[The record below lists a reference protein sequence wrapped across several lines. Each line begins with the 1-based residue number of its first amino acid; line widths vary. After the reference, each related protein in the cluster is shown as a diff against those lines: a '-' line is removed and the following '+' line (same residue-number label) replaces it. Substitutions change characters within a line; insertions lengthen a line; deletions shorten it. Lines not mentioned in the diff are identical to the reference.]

1 MNRRL
6 QAVGKR
12 PLLGSER
19 RRRMAELVEQTGAL
33 RISELAEMFEVSDE
47 TVRRDFSILED
58 QGVLTRA
65 HGGALATGKHVE
77 LPYSRRMR
85 EHQKEKEWIARAA
98 ADLVLDGSTIILDSG
113 TTMRCLASHLRSK
126 RDLVV
131 ITNGVSNVDELLANS
146 TTTVVMTGGTIRRT
160 TLGSVGDLGV
170 ITLEALH
177 ADQTFI
183 ATQGFSVD
191 AGLTYPSFEEVAVKR
206 AMIAAGAEV
215 TLLADGHKCG
225 RTAMVRIAPL
235 TAVQRIITSP
245 PLAED
250 ERQKIID
257 LGIELSVVEEGAYRE
272 GSYAPEVPLGGA
284 AV

>member
-1 MNRRL
+1 MNEKS
-6 QAVGKR
+6 QTGGKR
-12 PLLGSER
+12 SLLATER
-19 RRRMAELVEQTGAL
+19 RRRMAELVEQVGAL

-47 TVRRDFSILED
+47 TVRRDFSILEG
-58 QGVLTRA
+58 QGLLTRA
-65 HGGALATGKHVE
+65 HGGALATGKHIE

-85 EHQKEKEWIARAA
+85 EHQDEKEWIARAA

-146 TTTVVMTGGTIRRT
+146 TTTVVMTGGMIRRT

-170 ITLEALH
+170 VTLESLH

-183 ATQGFSVD
+183 ATQGFSVE

-206 AMIAAGAEV
+206 AMLAAGAEV
-215 TLLADGHKCG
+215 TLLADASKCG
-225 RTAMVRIAPL
+225 RSAMVRIAPL

-245 PLAED
+245 PIPDE

-257 LGIELSVVEEGAYRE
+257 LGIELVVAGEEARGE
-272 GSYAPEVPLGGA
+272 GSPTLELSPT
-284 AV
+284 AVEA

>member
-1 MNRRL
+1 
-6 QAVGKR
+6 
-12 PLLGSER
+12 
-19 RRRMAELVEQTGAL
+19 MAELVDQVGAL

-47 TVRRDFSILED
+47 TVRRDFSFLED
-58 QGVLTRA
+58 EGLVTRA
-65 HGGALATGKHVE
+65 HGGVLATGKHIE

-85 EHQKEKEWIARAA
+85 EHQSEKDSIARVA

-113 TTMRCLASHLRSK
+113 TTMRCLASHLETK

-131 ITNGVSNVDELLANS
+131 ITNGVSNVDELLANP

-170 ITLEALH
+170 VTLQALR

-206 AMIAAGAEV
+206 AMLASGAEV
-215 TLLADGHKCG
+215 TLLADASKCG
-225 RTAMVRIAPL
+225 RSAMIQIAPL
-235 TAVQRIITSP
+235 TAVQRIITSHP
-245 PLAED
+245 IPEE

-257 LGIELSVVEEGAYRE
+257 LGIELVVVEEEAGDKE
-272 GSYAPEVPLGGA
+272 APPPPEPLPEA
-284 AV
+284 AEA

>member
-1 MNRRL
+1 MNEKS
-6 QAVGKR
+6 QTGGKKSV
-12 PLLGSER
+12 LATER
-19 RRRMAELVEQTGAL
+19 RHRMAELVGQIGAL

-47 TVRRDFSILED
+47 TVRRDFSILEG
-58 QGVLTRA
+58 QGLLTRA
-65 HGGALATGKHVE
+65 HGGALATGKHIE
-77 LPYSRRMR
+77 LPYRRRMR
-85 EHQKEKEWIARAA
+85 EHQDEKEWIARAA

-113 TTMRCLASHLRSK
+113 TTMRCLASHLRTK

-146 TTTVVMTGGTIRRT
+146 TTTVVLTGGMIRRT

-170 ITLEALH
+170 VTLEALH

-183 ATQGFSVD
+183 ATQGFSVE

-206 AMIAAGAEV
+206 AMVAAGAEV
-215 TLLADGHKCG
+215 TLLADASKCG
-225 RTAMVRIAPL
+225 RSAMVQIAPL

-245 PLAED
+245 PIPDE

-257 LGIELSVVEEGAYRE
+257 LGIELVVVGEEARGE
-272 GSYAPEVPLGGA
+272 GSPTLELSPEA
-284 AV
+284 AEA

>member
-85 EHQKEKEWIARAA
+85 EHQKEKEWIAP
-98 ADLVLDGSTIILDSG
+98 
-113 TTMRCLASHLRSK
+113 
-126 RDLVV
+126 
-131 ITNGVSNVDELLANS
+131 
-146 TTTVVMTGGTIRRT
+146 
-160 TLGSVGDLGV
+160 
-170 ITLEALH
+170 
-177 ADQTFI
+177 Q
-183 ATQGFSVD
+183 
-191 AGLTYPSFEEVAVKR
+191 
-206 AMIAAGAEV
+206 
-215 TLLADGHKCG
+215 
-225 RTAMVRIAPL
+225 
-235 TAVQRIITSP
+235 VQ
-245 PLAED
+245 A
-250 ERQKIID
+250 
-257 LGIELSVVEEGAYRE
+257 
-272 GSYAPEVPLGGA
+272 
-284 AV
+284 